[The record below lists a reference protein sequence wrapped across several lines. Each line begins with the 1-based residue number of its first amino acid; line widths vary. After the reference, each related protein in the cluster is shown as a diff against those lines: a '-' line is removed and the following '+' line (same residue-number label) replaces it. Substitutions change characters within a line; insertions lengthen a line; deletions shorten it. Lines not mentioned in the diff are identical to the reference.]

1 MKLKP
6 IQFVLAGA
14 IFGFTMNS
22 LYHYS
27 ANANEIA
34 SSSPSLFSECT
45 MNKEAKCPLL
55 LLIGFD
61 SGHVINADV
70 FSISEGICLRLTLY
84 LKAKLTV

>member
-34 SSSPSLFSECT
+34 SSSSSLFSECT
-45 MNKEAKCPLL
+45 ISKE
-55 LLIGFD
+55 G
-61 SGHVINADV
+61 
-70 FSISEGICLRLTLY
+70 
-84 LKAKLTV
+84 